1 MLSILRSLAGLPEQI
16 AQGVRTGGDITDR
29 LAELQRLLA
38 ARLGSV
44 DQGVNGLL
52 EALPAEFARVRDI
65 LEPQQLRVSA
75 IEDTVL
81 RLELQL
87 GALGDNLERLRREVV
102 DVTEHLPDPDA
113 PGPIARAR
121 EALTG

>member
-16 AQGVRTGGDITDR
+16 AQGVRTAGDITDR

-44 DQGVNGLL
+44 DQGVNGVL

-75 IEDTVL
+75 IEDAVL

-87 GALGDNLERLRREVV
+87 GTLSDTLERLRGEVV
-102 DVTEHLPDPDA
+102 DATEHLPDPDA
-113 PGPIARAR
+113 PGPLARAR
-121 EALTG
+121 EALTS